1 MAPLRWMVGRLRGR
15 PDSEHEM
22 SFNRLVFSAIIVCI
36 LLAGAKS
43 GAPDR
48 ALVSMTIFISL
59 ALAVLGHIMM
69 FPGTSYPRRII
80 ALLLDCGFLS
90 WQLHLGGEQGALFY
104 PVYLWVIFGN
114 GFRFGLPF
122 LAAAVPVATLSFG
135 AVVATTPYW
144 QKQMSLSTGLLVGLI
159 ILPAYAGTLIRK
171 LSVATRNAED
181 ANKAKNLF
189 LASVSHELRTPL
201 TAIVGMTGLLQS
213 ALLDEKQRE
222 MVETIDVASRSLQGL
237 INSVLDLS
245 RIEAGRMPNMPDE
258 LDLLNLLT
266 EVRGMVES
274 QVNAKKLRFDI
285 HVTPRTPPF
294 LLINRQHLYEIMVNL
309 AGNAVK
315 FTETGGILI
324 SVDGA
329 LPAGANTDVTLTIEV
344 SDTGIGIAPHD
355 QARIFEDFT
364 QANNTIMNRYGG
376 TGLGLAITRR
386 RVALLGGTID
396 VESTLGGGSTFRV
409 SIVTQAAI
417 NAIEPSLVN
426 KVSVALISRNR
437 EVMVQMRASLSA
449 IGAVVTI
456 VEPDRFVITPLKEEN
471 GRILLV
477 HAPDWDRMDP
487 SLSAGSSAIVLI
499 DETATHSLPDI
510 STRKRCAALLSD
522 VSSLTSLHRAIST
535 ASQLTNTRAS
545 QTPEPLSVAEK
556 TSLPAAMR
564 RRRVLL
570 VDDNRVNQRVFSRI
584 LESVGHEVLLAE
596 NGEQALDILERE
608 AARLDV
614 VLMDFNMPELDGIET
629 TKLFRVI
636 SSGDARL
643 PIIGLTADASA
654 QSDSRWR
661 DADMDGCIIKP
672 VEPTAFLAA
681 IDAIARNVALPV
693 ANPIA
698 ILQEHPRFRKLAVPA
713 LDEAVI
719 TNLRRL
725 GDSAFVS
732 ELLTDFLLDATN
744 IIGTLTTSALEGNS
758 TAFRDQAHALRSSAI
773 NVGAM
778 ALAELCD
785 PWTGERG
792 SNLKARAAD
801 FAARAQAELA
811 RTRQAIHD
819 LDAERRAQSQT

>member
-1 MAPLRWMVGRLRGR
+1 
-15 PDSEHEM
+15 
-22 SFNRLVFSAIIVCI
+22 
-36 LLAGAKS
+36 
-43 GAPDR
+43 
-48 ALVSMTIFISL
+48 
-59 ALAVLGHIMM
+59 
-69 FPGTSYPRRII
+69 
-80 ALLLDCGFLS
+80 
-90 WQLHLGGEQGALFY
+90 
-104 PVYLWVIFGN
+104 
-114 GFRFGLPF
+114 
-122 LAAAVPVATLSFG
+122 
-135 AVVATTPYW
+135 
-144 QKQMSLSTGLLVGLI
+144 
-159 ILPAYAGTLIRK
+159 
-171 LSVATRNAED
+171 
-181 ANKAKNLF
+181 
-189 LASVSHELRTPL
+189 
-201 TAIVGMTGLLQS
+201 
-213 ALLDEKQRE
+213 
-222 MVETIDVASRSLQGL
+222 
-237 INSVLDLS
+237 
-245 RIEAGRMPNMPDE
+245 
-258 LDLLNLLT
+258 
-266 EVRGMVES
+266 
-274 QVNAKKLRFDI
+274 
-285 HVTPRTPPF
+285 
-294 LLINRQHLYEIMVNL
+294 
-309 AGNAVK
+309 
-315 FTETGGILI
+315 
-324 SVDGA
+324 
-329 LPAGANTDVTLTIEV
+329 
-344 SDTGIGIAPHD
+344 
-355 QARIFEDFT
+355 
-364 QANNTIMNRYGG
+364 
-376 TGLGLAITRR
+376 
-386 RVALLGGTID
+386 
-396 VESTLGGGSTFRV
+396 
-409 SIVTQAAI
+409 
-417 NAIEPSLVN
+417 
-426 KVSVALISRNR
+426 
-437 EVMVQMRASLSA
+437 
-449 IGAVVTI
+449 
-456 VEPDRFVITPLKEEN
+456 
-471 GRILLV
+471 
-477 HAPDWDRMDP
+477 
-487 SLSAGSSAIVLI
+487 
-499 DETATHSLPDI
+499 
-510 STRKRCAALLSD
+510 
-522 VSSLTSLHRAIST
+522 
-535 ASQLTNTRAS
+535 
-545 QTPEPLSVAEK
+545 
-556 TSLPAAMR
+556 
-564 RRRVLL
+564 VLL